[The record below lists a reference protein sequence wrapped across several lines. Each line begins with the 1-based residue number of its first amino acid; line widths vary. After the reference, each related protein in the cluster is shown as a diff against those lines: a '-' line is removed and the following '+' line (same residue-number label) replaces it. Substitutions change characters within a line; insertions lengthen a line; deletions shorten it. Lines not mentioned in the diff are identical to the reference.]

1 MLPEAV
7 SKAYEGFFMSSQ
19 QNPYPGAVTSM
30 ISYGDRVQG
39 FLAVPENQ
47 PGPFG
52 AVVLG
57 HERYGLVQ
65 HTLDL
70 VAKFAA
76 HGYIGLA
83 PDMFSRWNG
92 DKEALSRGDIRVS
105 ISDEDIRSYM
115 GDSLDY
121 LLAHRQVYPD
131 RMSAM
136 GVGQSGH
143 YPMVLNSVRHEM
155 AANIVVYG
163 RAQARVWE
171 VDENRPEPY
180 ESILERVQA
189 PVLGI
194 WGEDDSVVSVED
206 MRRLRD
212 ALESKRKTYEFTLF
226 SGMPHGWMNS
236 TMPGRYRPKESEQ
249 AWSMILDF
257 MERVYAGGFPKER
270 VVWRFQSDIA
280 PDYDFTKKVRL
291 A

>member
-1 MLPEAV
+1 
-7 SKAYEGFFMSSQ
+7 MSSQ
-19 QNPYPGAVTSM
+19 QTPYPGAVTSM

-39 FLAVPENQ
+39 FLAIPENQ
-47 PGPFG
+47 QGPFG

-76 HGYIGLA
+76 HGYVGLA
-83 PDMFSRWNG
+83 PDMFSRWDG
-92 DKEALSRGDIRVS
+92 DKEALSRGDIQVR

-121 LLAHRQVYPD
+121 LLAHHQVDPD
-131 RMSAM
+131 RISAM
-136 GVGQSGH
+136 GVCQSGD
-143 YPMVLNSVRHEM
+143 YPLVLNSVRHEL

-163 RAQARVWE
+163 GAQARVWE
-171 VDENRPEPY
+171 VDEYRPEPY

-189 PVLGI
+189 PILGI

-226 SGMPHGWMNS
+226 SHMPHGWMNS

-249 AWSMILDF
+249 AWSMILEF
-257 MERVYAGGFPKER
+257 MERVHAGEFPKDR